1 MPATTKRKARPKQ
14 LLGGHSVQTPGR
26 TMADIF
32 VTTIQK
38 SVVQKLKDDLPT
50 QGFDFAKPLHTIF
63 QAKKSGVTCTLYES
77 LKLTVQGKNMREF
90 LEFYLEPEVL
100 LSPEYTYREELA
112 MESLDTRARIG
123 VDEAGKG
130 DYFGPLCVA
139 GVMADETT
147 FPILMKIGVR
157 DSKTLSDEQ
166 VKKMAKEIV
175 SSVPNYII
183 RLRPKKYNE
192 LYASFKNLNSL
203 LAWGHATV
211 IEHLAA
217 HTKAPLAIIDKFAH
231 ETVVERALKKK
242 NTSIQLEQ
250 RVRGEADIV
259 VAAASIIAR
268 WAFLEGLAET
278 GKHLNVLLPK
288 GAARHVVD
296 MARRLA
302 RKHGKEILDDIAKLH
317 FKITKELGI

>member
-1 MPATTKRKARPKQ
+1 
-14 LLGGHSVQTPGR
+14 
-26 TMADIF
+26 MADIF
-32 VTTIQK
+32 VTTVQK
-38 SVVQKLKDDLPT
+38 SVVQKLKTDLPA
-50 QGFDFAKPLHTIF
+50 QGFELGTPPHTVF
-63 QAKKSGVTCTLYES
+63 QAKKKGVTCTLYES
-77 LKLTVQGKNMREF
+77 LKLTVQGKNMRDF
-90 LEFYLEPEVL
+90 IEFYLEPEVL
-100 LSPEYTYREELA
+100 LKPEYTYREELA
-112 MESLDTRARIG
+112 MESLDTRPRIG

-147 FPILMKIGVR
+147 FPILMKIGVK

-166 VKKMAKEIV
+166 VKKMAKAIV
-175 SSVPNYII
+175 ASVPNYII

-242 NTSIQLEQ
+242 GTSITLEQ

-259 VAAASIIAR
+259 VAAASILAR

-278 GKHLNVLLPK
+278 GKHLNISLPK
-288 GAARHVVD
+288 GSARHVVD
-296 MARRLA
+296 TAKRLA
-302 RKHGKEILDDIAKLH
+302 REYGKEVLGDIAKLH
-317 FKITKELGI
+317 FKITHEIT

>member
-1 MPATTKRKARPKQ
+1 
-14 LLGGHSVQTPGR
+14 
-26 TMADIF
+26 MADIF

-38 SVVQKLKDDLPT
+38 STIPKLKKDLPS
-50 QGFDFAKPLHTIF
+50 QGFELTTPTHTIF
-63 QAKKSGVTCTLYES
+63 QAKKKGVTCTVYES
-77 LKLTVQGKNMREF
+77 LKLTVQGKNMKEF

-112 MESLDTRARIG
+112 MEALDKRARIG

-147 FPILMKIGVR
+147 FPKLLKIGVR
-157 DSKTLSDEQ
+157 DSKTLSDDQ

-175 SSVPNYII
+175 AAVPNYII
-183 RLRPKKYNE
+183 RLRPQKYNE

-217 HTKAPLAIIDKFAH
+217 HTKAPLAISDKFAH
-231 ETVVERALKKK
+231 EKVLERALQKK
-242 NTSIQLEQ
+242 NTTIELEQ

-259 VAAASIIAR
+259 VAAASIVAR
-268 WAFLEGLAET
+268 WAFLEGLEET
-278 GKHLNVLLPK
+278 GKHLNVHLPK
-288 GAARHVVD
+288 GASRQVVT
-296 MARRLA
+296 LA
-302 RKHGKEILDDIAKLH
+302 KKLVRDHGKEILNEIAKLH
-317 FKITKELGI
+317 FKITLELV

>member
-1 MPATTKRKARPKQ
+1 MEGVDMVYFYNEKHKKRIP
-14 LLGGHSVQTPGR
+14 SN
-26 TMADIF
+26 MADIF

-38 SVVQKLKDDLPT
+38 SVVQKLKEDLPA
-50 QGFDFAKPLHTIF
+50 QGFDLNSPPHTIF
-63 QAKKSGVTCTLYES
+63 QAKKKGVTCTLYES

-100 LSPEYTYREELA
+100 LSTEYTYRKELA
-112 MESLDTRARIG
+112 MESIDTRPRIG
-123 VDEAGKG
+123 VDESGKG

-166 VKKMAKEIV
+166 VKKMAQAIV
-175 SSVPNYII
+175 TSVPNYII
-183 RLRPKKYNE
+183 SLRPKKYNE

-211 IEHLAA
+211 IEHLAV

-231 ETVVERALKKK
+231 ESVVERALQKKG
-242 NTSIQLEQ
+242 TSIKLEQ

-259 VAAASIIAR
+259 VAAASIVAR
-268 WAFLEGLAET
+268 WAFLEGLVQT
-278 GKHLNVLLPK
+278 GKHLNVSLPK
-288 GAARHVVD
+288 GASRHVVD
-296 MARRLA
+296 TAKRLA
-302 RKHGKEILDDIAKLH
+302 REYGTSILDEIAKVH
-317 FKITKELGI
+317 FKITKEIV